1 MHYKKFLAYVLLISL
16 FLSCSQPDL
25 LTNENKKVYL
35 DDLRGKWILI
45 NYWADWCPPCIKE
58 IPELNK
64 LNSQFGDKVAVFLFN
79 FDRLEGNELRKQLLK
94 INAEI
99 PSLISDPQLIY
110 NYDVPDAL
118 PVTFIIDKEG
128 KLSMILKGPQTLE
141 EIKEVLNL

>member
-1 MHYKKFLAYVLLISL
+1 MHYKKLLAYVLISL
-16 FLSCSQPDL
+16 FLGCSQPDL
-25 LTNENKKVYL
+25 LTSENKKVYL

-64 LNSQFGDKVAVFLFN
+64 LNSQFGDQVSVFLFN
-79 FDRLEGNELRKQLLK
+79 FDRLEGDELRKQLLK
-94 INAEI
+94 IKAEI

-118 PVTFIIDKEG
+118 PVTFVIDKEG
-128 KLSMILKGPQTLE
+128 KLSMTLKGPQTLE
-141 EIKEVLNL
+141 EIKEALNL

>member
-1 MHYKKFLAYVLLISL
+1 MYYKKLLAYVLIIL
-16 FLSCSQPDL
+16 FLGCSQPDL
-25 LTNENKKVYL
+25 LTSENKKVYL
-35 DDLRGKWILI
+35 DDLKGKWILI

-64 LNSQFGDKVAVFLFN
+64 LNSQFGDQVSVFLFN

-94 INAEI
+94 IKAEI

-118 PVTFIIDKEG
+118 PVTFVIDKDG
-128 KLSMILKGPQTLE
+128 KLSMTLKGPQTLE
-141 EIKEVLNL
+141 DIKEVLNL

>member
-1 MHYKKFLAYVLLISL
+1 MHYKKLLAYVLISL
-16 FLSCSQPDL
+16 FLGCSQPDL
-25 LTNENKKVYL
+25 LTSENKKVYL

-64 LNSQFGDKVAVFLFN
+64 LNSQFGDQVSVFLFN
-79 FDRLEGNELRKQLLK
+79 FDRLEGNELKKQLLK
-94 INAEI
+94 IKAEI

-118 PVTFIIDKEG
+118 PVTFVIDKDG
-128 KLSMILKGPQTLE
+128 KLSMTLKGPQTLE
-141 EIKEVLNL
+141 EIKEALNL

>member
-1 MHYKKFLAYVLLISL
+1 MHYKKLLAYVLISL
-16 FLSCSQPDL
+16 FLGCSQPDL
-25 LTNENKKVYL
+25 LTSENKKVYL

-64 LNSQFGDKVAVFLFN
+64 LNSQFGDQVSVFLFN

-94 INAEI
+94 IKAEI

-118 PVTFIIDKEG
+118 PVTFVIDKEG
-128 KLSMILKGPQTLE
+128 KLSMTLKGPQTLE
-141 EIKEVLNL
+141 EIKEALNL

>member
-1 MHYKKFLAYVLLISL
+1 MYYKKLLAYVLIIL
-16 FLSCSQPDL
+16 FLGCSQPDL
-25 LTNENKKVYL
+25 LTSENKKVYL

-64 LNSQFGDKVAVFLFN
+64 LNSQFGDQVSVFLFN
-79 FDRLEGNELRKQLLK
+79 FDRLEGDELRKQLLK
-94 INAEI
+94 IKAEI

-118 PVTFIIDKEG
+118 PVTFVIDMEG
-128 KLSMILKGPQTLE
+128 KLSMTLKGPQTLE
-141 EIKEVLNL
+141 EIKEALNL

>member
-1 MHYKKFLAYVLLISL
+1 MYYKKLLAYVLISL
-16 FLSCSQPDL
+16 FLGCSQPDL
-25 LTNENKKVYL
+25 LTSENKKVYL

-64 LNSQFGDKVAVFLFN
+64 LNSQFGDQVSVFLFN
-79 FDRLEGNELRKQLLK
+79 FDRLEGDELRKQLLK
-94 INAEI
+94 IKAEI

-118 PVTFIIDKEG
+118 PVTFVIDMEG
-128 KLSMILKGPQTLE
+128 KLSMTLKGPQTLE
-141 EIKEVLNL
+141 EIKEALNL

>member
-1 MHYKKFLAYVLLISL
+1 MYYKKLLTYVLISL
-16 FLSCSQPDL
+16 FLGCSQPDL
-25 LTNENKKVYL
+25 LTSENKKVYL

-64 LNSQFGDKVAVFLFN
+64 LNSQFGDQVSVFLFN

-94 INAEI
+94 IKAEI

-118 PVTFIIDKEG
+118 PVTFVIDKDG
-128 KLSMILKGPQTLE
+128 KLSMTLKGPQTLE
-141 EIKEVLNL
+141 DLKEVLNL

>member
-1 MHYKKFLAYVLLISL
+1 MYYKKLLDYVLISL
-16 FLSCSQPDL
+16 FLGCSQPDL
-25 LTNENKKVYL
+25 LTSENKKVYL

-64 LNSQFGDKVAVFLFN
+64 LNSQFGDQVSVFLFN
-79 FDRLEGNELRKQLLK
+79 FDRLEGDELRKQLLK
-94 INAEI
+94 IKAEI

-118 PVTFIIDKEG
+118 PVTFVIDMEG
-128 KLSMILKGPQTLE
+128 KLSMTLKGPQTLE
-141 EIKEVLNL
+141 EIKEALNL

>member
-1 MHYKKFLAYVLLISL
+1 MYYKKLLAYVLIIL
-16 FLSCSQPDL
+16 FLGCSQPDL

-35 DDLRGKWILI
+35 DDLKGKWILI

-64 LNSQFGDKVAVFLFN
+64 LNSQFGDQVSVFLFN
-79 FDRLEGNELRKQLLK
+79 FDRLEGNELKKQLLK
-94 INAEI
+94 IKAEI

-118 PVTFIIDKEG
+118 PVTFVIDKDG
-128 KLSMILKGPQTLE
+128 KLSMTLKGPQTLE
-141 EIKEVLNL
+141 EMKEALNL

>member
-1 MHYKKFLAYVLLISL
+1 MHYKKLLAYVLISL
-16 FLSCSQPDL
+16 FLGCSQPDL
-25 LTNENKKVYL
+25 LTSENKKVYL

-64 LNSQFGDKVAVFLFN
+64 LNSQFGDQVSVFLFN
-79 FDRLEGNELRKQLLK
+79 FDRLEGNELKKQLLK
-94 INAEI
+94 IKAEI

-118 PVTFIIDKEG
+118 PVTFVIDKDG
-128 KLSMILKGPQTLE
+128 KLSSVLRGPQTLE
-141 EIKEVLNL
+141 EIKDVLNL

>member
-1 MHYKKFLAYVLLISL
+1 MYYKKLLTYVLISL
-16 FLSCSQPDL
+16 FLGCSQPDL
-25 LTNENKKVYL
+25 LTSENKKVYL

-64 LNSQFGDKVAVFLFN
+64 LNSQYGDKVAVFLFN
-79 FDRLEGNELRKQLLK
+79 FDRLEDNELKKQLLK
-94 INAEI
+94 IKAEI

-118 PVTFIIDKEG
+118 PVTFVIDKDG
-128 KLSMILKGPQTLE
+128 KLSMTLKGPQTLE
-141 EIKEVLNL
+141 DLKEVLNL

>member
-1 MHYKKFLAYVLLISL
+1 MYYKKLLAYVLIIL
-16 FLSCSQPDL
+16 FLGCSQPDL

-35 DDLRGKWILI
+35 DDLKGKWILI

-64 LNSQFGDKVAVFLFN
+64 LNSQYSDKVAVFLFN
-79 FDRLEGNELRKQLLK
+79 FDRLEDNELKKQLLK
-94 INAEI
+94 IKAEI

-118 PVTFIIDKEG
+118 PVTFVIDKDG
-128 KLSMILKGPQTLE
+128 KLSMTLKGPQTLE
-141 EIKEVLNL
+141 DIKEVLNL

>member
-1 MHYKKFLAYVLLISL
+1 MYYKKLLNYVLISL
-16 FLSCSQPDL
+16 FLGCSQPDL
-25 LTNENKKVYL
+25 LTSENKKVYL

-64 LNSQFGDKVAVFLFN
+64 LNSQYGDKVAVFLFN
-79 FDRLEGNELRKQLLK
+79 FDRLEDNELKKQLLK
-94 INAEI
+94 IKAEI

-118 PVTFIIDKEG
+118 PVTFVINKDG
-128 KLSMILKGPQTLE
+128 KLSMTLKGPQTLE
-141 EIKEVLNL
+141 EMKEALNL